1 MPNSLPL
8 LSGFVSLG
16 MQGSFSPT
24 SNKAYPFLPSP
35 LLHDDHNKRQGEL
48 LLDNPQQ
55 HGGHFEKRDAQLSL
69 SMAVGPTATQGSS
82 HPAYSS
88 CLFCACNSPS
98 YWPKATN
105 NDAVS
110 PLADTDQLLS
120 KLRSGVAE
128 IAPPSFWGLGV
139 SLPLSSSMPR
149 KGSQWRHN
157 FILSTKGTPSTMQ
170 QETVTAIPVPTQPL
184 ARV

>member
-16 MQGSFSPT
+16 MQGSFPPT
-24 SNKAYPFLPSP
+24 SNKAYPFLPS

-69 SMAVGPTATQGSS
+69 SMTVGPTTTQGSS
-82 HPAYSS
+82 HPAHSS

-110 PLADTDQLLS
+110 PLLTQIS
-120 KLRSGVAE
+120 C
-128 IAPPSFWGLGV
+128 
-139 SLPLSSSMPR
+139 SL
-149 KGSQWRHN
+149 N
-157 FILSTKGTPSTMQ
+157 
-170 QETVTAIPVPTQPL
+170 
-184 ARV
+184 